1 MTLGTMSPKRDRQPG
16 PVPEIRADG
25 DSVSF
30 RMTVA
35 GEPENTRL
43 VLRCD
48 SNGEVWAAIVAPV
61 PARLNQ
67 S

>member
-1 MTLGTMSPKRDRQPG
+1 MLTKKDRQPG

-30 RMTVA
+30 RIVVP
-35 GEPENTRL
+35 GEPEGTQL

-48 SNGEVWAAIVAPV
+48 SSGDVWAAIVPPV
-61 PARLNQ
+61 TARIDRP
-67 S
+67 